1 MILENKFFLK
11 NKCFL
16 LLFVFCLIFSCEQTK
31 PYDELSGSTFGT
43 YYNIKFFSNHKKLVV
58 QKDVDSIFSLF
69 NNSLSTYIES
79 STISKLNKG
88 LNTELDNLFID
99 VFNKSKIIYRKSE
112 GMFDPSIGLLIE
124 YYGFGPRKTINKIDD
139 NKISLIMQSV
149 GFNKLSVRE
158 NKLIKQN
165 LLTKLDFNAIAK
177 GYAVD
182 KIAEILENKGIED
195 YMINI
200 GGEIRSMG
208 RNHYKDSFWKI
219 GIENPD
225 PSKLNNTLIKKIKL
239 NNISIASSG
248 NYRNFRVD
256 SISKKK
262 YVHTINPTNGK
273 SEETNI
279 LSASV
284 LAKSCFIADA
294 YATAFMAGNLDYIK
308 RISEGN
314 DEIES
319 FIVYIDSNNNL
330 SEYITDGFRNVIIT
344 P

>member
-1 MILENKFFLK
+1 MILENKFLLK

-16 LLFVFCLIFSCEQTK
+16 LLFVFCLIFSCQQTK
-31 PYDELSGSTFGT
+31 PYNELSGSTFGT
-43 YYNIKFFSNHKKLVV
+43 YYNIKFLSKHKKLVV
-58 QKDVDSIFSLF
+58 QKDVDSVFSLF

-99 VFNKSKIIYRKSE
+99 VFNKSKIIYQKSE

-149 GFNKLSVRE
+149 GFNKLSIRE

-200 GGEIRSMG
+200 GGEIRTMG

-256 SISKKK
+256 SISEKK
-262 YVHTINPTNGK
+262 YVHTINPINGK

-294 YATAFMAGNLDYIK
+294 YATAFMAGNLDYAK

-314 DEIES
+314 DKIES